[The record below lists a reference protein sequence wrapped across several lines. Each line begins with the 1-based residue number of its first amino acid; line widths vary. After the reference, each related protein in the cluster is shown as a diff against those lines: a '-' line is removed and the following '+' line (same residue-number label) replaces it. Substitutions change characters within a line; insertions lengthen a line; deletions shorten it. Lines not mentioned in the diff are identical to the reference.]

1 VTGTS
6 AERQLLGSLMLD
18 PESFSL
24 TVDRV
29 SADDF
34 SDQRLG
40 AIFAGIER
48 MVAAGEPVNS
58 VTVTDR
64 FAEWKIRGLPVT
76 ACAEWTGE
84 VATSWRA
91 GEFADSVRDAATRRG
106 LADISRRYL
115 EAAQD
120 PSWHSPDAVS
130 RAIEEL
136 EVLRQSAASRK
147 FIAKRLAD
155 ILEGSDEYD
164 WLIPGLLE
172 RRDRLVVTGAEGAGK
187 TTFVRQ
193 LAILSAAGLHPLK
206 NARIK
211 PVRVLVV
218 DAENTESQWRRAV
231 RWMTSAAE
239 QAGAVDPAQEIR
251 IMAGNRIDITRG
263 SHLGEIHRLVDE
275 HKPDM
280 LLIGPLY
287 RLVPKAINND
297 DDAAPLIVALDS
309 LRDRGLALVMEA
321 HAGHALGAGGERDLR
336 PRGSAALLGWPEF
349 GFGLRPLAEDPDF
362 VSVVRW
368 RGDRDQRDW
377 PRHLRRGLT
386 GEWSWVP
393 AEPLR

>member
-1 VTGTS
+1 VTGTL
-6 AERQLLGSLMLD
+6 AERSLLGSLLLD
-18 PESFSL
+18 PASHYL

-40 AIFAGIER
+40 AIFAGIEV
-48 MVAAGEPVNS
+48 MVARGEPVNE
-58 VTVTDR
+58 VTVAGK
-64 FAEWKIRGLPVT
+64 FAEWKIRGLSEVET
-76 ACAEWTGE
+76 SEWTGA
-84 VATSWRA
+84 VPYSYRA
-91 GEFADSVRDAATRRG
+91 GEFADAVHDAAIRRG
-106 LADISRRYL
+106 LADVSRRYL
-115 EAAQD
+115 EASQD
-120 PSWHSPDAVS
+120 PAWHSPDAVS

-136 EVLRQSAASRK
+136 EVLRQNAASRK
-147 FIAKRLAD
+147 FIAKRLAEV
-155 ILEGSDEYD
+155 LEGSDEYD

-172 RRDRLVVTGAEGAGK
+172 RRDRLVMTGAEGAGK

-206 NARIK
+206 NEKIK
-211 PVRVLVV
+211 PVRVLVI
-218 DAENTESQWRRAV
+218 DAENTEGQWRRAV
-231 RWMTSAAE
+231 RWMTTNAARQGSA
-239 QAGAVDPAQEIR
+239 DPAQEIR
-251 IMAGNRIDITRG
+251 IMAGSRIDITRG
-263 SHLGEIHRLVDE
+263 SHMGEIHRLVDE

-287 RLVPKAINND
+287 KLVPKAINND

-309 LRDRGLALVMEA
+309 LRDRGLALIMEA

-336 PRGSAALLGWPEF
+336 PRGSSALLGWPEF
-349 GFGLRPLAEDPDF
+349 GFGLRPLAEDPDM

-377 PRHLRRGLT
+377 PKHLRRGGP

-393 AEPLR
+393 SEPI

>member
-1 VTGTS
+1 MSVGTP
-6 AERQLLGSLMLD
+6 AERSLLGSLMLD
-18 PESFSL
+18 PASYEF

-29 SADDF
+29 SGDDF

-48 MVAAGEPVNS
+48 MIAAGEPVNAI
-58 VTVTDR
+58 TVGAK
-64 FAEWKIRGLPVT
+64 FPEWQVRSLDPVELH
-76 ACAEWTGE
+76 AWTGE
-84 VATSWRA
+84 VATAFRA
-91 GEFADSVRDAATRRG
+91 GEFADVVRDQAIRRG
-106 LADISRRYL
+106 LADVSRRFL

-120 PSWHSPDAVS
+120 PAWHSPDAVS

-136 EVLRQSAASRK
+136 ERLRENATSRR
-147 FIAKRLAD
+147 FIAKRLGD

-172 RRDRLVVTGAEGAGK
+172 RRDRLVITGAEGAGK

-206 NARIK
+206 EARIK

-231 RWMTSAAE
+231 RQMTIDAARKGT
-239 QAGAVDPAQEIR
+239 ADPAREIH

-263 SHLGEIHRLVDE
+263 THLSEIHRLVDE
-275 HKPDM
+275 HEPDM

-336 PRGSAALLGWPEF
+336 PRGSSALLGWPEF
-349 GFGLRPLAEDPDF
+349 GFGLRPTPEDPDM

-368 RGDRDQRDW
+368 RGDRDKRDW
-377 PRHLRRGLT
+377 PRHLRRGLA

-393 AEPLR
+393 SEPM

>member
-1 VTGTS
+1 MIGTV
-6 AERQLLGSLMLD
+6 AERSLLGSLMLD
-18 PESFSL
+18 PSMHAL

-34 SDQRLG
+34 SDQRMG

-48 MVAAGEPVNS
+48 MISAGVPVNAISVAACFPEWQIRSLPQE
-58 VTVTDR
+58 VTHDWVGDV
-64 FAEWKIRGLPVT
+64 PY
-76 ACAEWTGE
+76 
-84 VATSWRA
+84 SYRA
-91 GEFADSVRDAATRRG
+91 GEFADAVHDAAIRRG
-106 LADISRRYL
+106 LTDVTRRYL

-136 EVLRQSAASRK
+136 ERLRESSASRK
-147 FIAKRLAD
+147 FVAKKLAD
-155 ILEGSDEYD
+155 ILAGSDEYD

-172 RRDRLVVTGAEGAGK
+172 RQDRLVVTGAEGAGK

-193 LAILSAAGLHPLK
+193 IAVMAAAGLHPLK
-206 NARIK
+206 NEKIA

-218 DAENTESQWRRAV
+218 DGENTERQWRRAV
-231 RWMTSAAE
+231 RWLSAEAAR
-239 QAGAVDPAQEIR
+239 AGSADPAQTIHV
-251 IMAGNRIDITRG
+251 MAGNRIDITRG
-263 SHLGEIHRLVDE
+263 SHIGEIHRLVDE

-287 RLVPKAINND
+287 KLVPKAINND

-309 LRDRGLALVMEA
+309 LRDRGLCLVMEA

-336 PRGSAALLGWPEF
+336 PRGSSALLGWPEF
-349 GFGLRPLAEDPDF
+349 GFGLRPMAEDPEF

-368 RGDRDQRDW
+368 RGDRDKRDW
-377 PRHLRRGLT
+377 PKHLRRGGP

-393 AEPLR
+393 SEPI

>member
-1 VTGTS
+1 VTGTV
-6 AERQLLGSLMLD
+6 AERSLLGALMLD
-18 PESFSL
+18 PAMHSL

-34 SDQRLG
+34 TDQRLG

-48 MVAAGEPVNS
+48 MLSAGIPVNAIS
-58 VTVTDR
+58 VANH
-64 FAEWKIRGLPVT
+64 FPEWQIKSLPETITHDWVF
-76 ACAEWTGE
+76 E
-84 VATSWRA
+84 VPYAYRA
-91 GEFADSVRDAATRRG
+91 GEFADAVHDAAIRRG
-106 LADISRRYL
+106 LADVSRRYL

-120 PSWHSPDAVS
+120 PAWHSPDAVS

-136 EVLRQSAASRK
+136 ERLRENAASRK
-147 FIAKRLAD
+147 FIAKRLSE

-193 LAILSAAGLHPLK
+193 IAILAAAGLHPLK
-206 NARIK
+206 NAHIE

-218 DAENTESQWRRAV
+218 DAENTEGQWRRAV
-231 RWMTSAAE
+231 RWMTGQAARGGT
-239 QAGAVDPAQEIR
+239 ADPAKEIH
-251 IMAGNRIDITRG
+251 IMAGNRIDLTRG

-280 LLIGPLY
+280 LMIGPLY
-287 RLVPKAINND
+287 KLVPKAINND

-309 LRDRGLALVMEA
+309 LRDRGLALIMEA

-336 PRGSAALLGWPEF
+336 PRGSSALLGWPEF
-349 GFGLRPLAEDPDF
+349 GFGLRPLAEDPDT

-368 RGDRDQRDW
+368 RGDRDKREW
-377 PRHLRRGLT
+377 PKHLRRGGP

-393 AEPLR
+393 SEPMQ

>member
-1 VTGTS
+1 MTGTP
-6 AERQLLGSLMLD
+6 AERSLLGALILD
-18 PESFSL
+18 PSSHYL
-24 TVDRV
+24 TVDRA

-34 SDQRLG
+34 SDERLG
-40 AIFAGIER
+40 AIFAGIDV
-48 MVAAGEPVNS
+48 MVSRGEPVNEITI
-58 VTVTDR
+58 VAK
-64 FAEWKIRGLPVT
+64 FPEWKIRGLNDVEVSTWT
-76 ACAEWTGE
+76 AE
-84 VATSWRA
+84 VAYSYRA
-91 GEFADSVRDAATRRG
+91 GEFADAVRDASIRRG
-106 LADISRRYL
+106 LSDVSRRYL

-120 PSWHSPDAVS
+120 PAWHSPDAVS

-136 EVLRQSAASRK
+136 EVLRANSASRK

-206 NARIK
+206 NEKIK
-211 PVRVLVV
+211 PVRVLVI
-218 DAENTESQWRRAV
+218 DAENTEGQWRRAV
-231 RWMTSAAE
+231 RWMTTAAARAGSA
-239 QAGAVDPAQEIR
+239 DPAQEIR
-251 IMAGNRIDITRG
+251 IMAGSRIDITRG
-263 SHLGEIHRLVDE
+263 SHMGEIHRLVDE

-287 RLVPKAINND
+287 KLVPKAINND

-336 PRGSAALLGWPEF
+336 PRGSSALLGWPEF
-349 GFGLRPLAEDPDF
+349 GFGLRPLAEDPDT

-368 RGDRDQRDW
+368 RGDRDVRDW
-377 PRHLRRGLT
+377 PKHLRRGGP

-393 AEPLR
+393 SEPI